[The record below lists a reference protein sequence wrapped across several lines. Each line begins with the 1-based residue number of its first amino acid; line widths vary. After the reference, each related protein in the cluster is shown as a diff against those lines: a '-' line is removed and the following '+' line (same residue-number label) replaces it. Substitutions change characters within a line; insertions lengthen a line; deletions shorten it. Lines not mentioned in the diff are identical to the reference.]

1 MVLEGRAGADILNGG
16 SGVDTADY
24 GDKSTSV
31 VVRLNAATNVT
42 VKVGG
47 VNEDTIRNIEDV
59 TGGTAADRLTGD
71 GPSNTLRSGLGA
83 DILNGGVGRDTFQA
97 ARVWTPPTTAAEAPP
112 WPSRSTAPPTP
123 PR

>member
-24 GDKSTSV
+24 GDKRTSV
-31 VVRLNAATNVT
+31 VVRLNAATNAT

-47 VNEDTIRNIEDV
+47 VNEDAIRNIEDV
-59 TGGTAADRLTGD
+59 TGGTAADRSTGD

-83 DILNGGVGRDTFQA
+83 DILNGDR
-97 ARVWTPPTTAAEAPP
+97 
-112 WPSRSTAPPTP
+112 RSLGAG
-123 PR
+123 